1 MRIMTKSPSRSLFVL
16 ALAVILT
23 GLVAGI
29 SGMLLAML
37 LHAIQHLFFGYS
49 LPHIISQESFLQG
62 VIAASPL
69 RRAGVLMFCGLVAG
83 GGWWLLYRHA
93 RPLVSIARALASAK
107 PAMPVAATLI
117 HALLQITTVA
127 LGSPLGREVAPRE
140 VGAMSAG
147 RLARILGLG
156 DADTRILMACG
167 AGAGLAAVYNVP
179 LGGALFVLEVLMG
192 TFSFTVMI
200 PALACC
206 AIAAMVAWA
215 GLGNETQYHLPA
227 LAVTPA
233 LLVWSLLAGPLF
245 GLAAYGFSRLTRSA
259 RDRAPRNALLPVL
272 CLLNFTV
279 IGLLAATFPALLGNG
294 KGPAQLSFGN
304 HLLMAT
310 AATLLVLKIAAIWG
324 SLRAGA
330 QGGLLTPG
338 LTCGALLA
346 CLLGGAWNHLWPG
359 TAPGAFAVIGGGA
372 FLAASM
378 TMPLTAIVLIFE
390 FTDLT
395 LNFLPPMI
403 VAVTGAMC
411 LFKFCQSRAAPK

>member
-1 MRIMTKSPSRSLFVL
+1 
-16 ALAVILT
+16 
-23 GLVAGI
+23 
-29 SGMLLAML
+29 ML
-37 LHAIQHLFFGYS
+37 YS
-49 LPHIISQESFLQG
+49 ISFLA
-62 VIAASPL
+62 IACRTSSAKRAFYRASPPPPPL

-83 GGWWLLYRHA
+83 GGWWLLYRPA

-107 PAMPVAATLI
+107 PEMPVVATLI

-127 LGSPLGREVAPRE
+127 LGSPLGREVVPRE

-192 TFSFTVMI
+192 AFSFTVMI

-206 AIAAMVAWA
+206 AIATMGAWA

-233 LLVWSLLAGPLF
+233 LLAGPLF

-259 RDRAPRNALLPVL
+259 RDRAPHNALLPEL
-272 CLLNFTV
+272 CLLNFTL

-310 AATLLVLKIAAIWG
+310 AATLLVLKVAAIWG
-324 SLRAGA
+324 SLRAGT

-346 CLLGGAWNHLWPG
+346 CLLGGAWNLLWPG
-359 TAPGAFAVIGGGA
+359 TAPGAFAVIGAGA
-372 FLAASM
+372 FLATSM

-411 LFKFCQSRAAPK
+411 LFKFCQSRAAPKGSDGTAPACDGAPEQPQG